1 MKSLPPLVLIVMLL
15 AAPAVARVEDRLAAL
30 EAATH
35 SAGTLQPGLKNYQ
48 ATVVTDRIA
57 AMIQSSTASMPA
69 DLPRP
74 EVPTVVKYWRLGA
87 PRSVIVA
94 TGAQAS
100 PFMQQ
105 MVQRV
110 SANLAIE
117 PDELVL
123 PPGKA
128 VERRRLAEQASIKST
143 ETAVADNVLRRVE
156 LLFAIPVDLDDAFYG
171 SGLRLP
177 QSGIVKL
184 QFDIDVKTRT
194 VRELVVHT
202 ATGDQLLAEFR
213 YRPVRD
219 GLLAERVRVTSPDGK
234 VDDRL
239 EVTFTEIAGYFL
251 PEKIVR
257 TLNRPGLQDHLEVLF
272 TNYRLNQQLPDEI
285 EAQLATPATPAR
297 KAP

>member
-1 MKSLPPLVLIVMLL
+1 MKRLSLFVLTVMLL
-15 AAPAVARVEDRLAAL
+15 AAPAAAQVEDRLAAL
-30 EAATH
+30 EAAAH
-35 SAGTLQPGLKNYQ
+35 SSGTLQPGLENYQ

-74 EVPTVVKYWRLGA
+74 AVPTVVKYWRLGA

-100 PFMQQ
+100 PFVQQ
-105 MVQRV
+105 MVQRI

-123 PPGKA
+123 PPGKVA
-128 VERRRLAEQASIKST
+128 ERRRLAGQATVKST
-143 ETAVADNVLRRVE
+143 ETTVADSVLQRVE
-156 LLFAIPVDLDDAFYG
+156 LLFAIPADLGDAFYG

-177 QSGIVKL
+177 QSGIGKL
-184 QFDIDVKTRT
+184 QFDIDARTRT

-202 ATGDQLLAEFR
+202 TAGDQLLAEFR
-213 YRPVRD
+213 YRQVR
-219 GLLAERVRVTSPDGK
+219 GGWLAERVRVTSPDGK

-239 EVTFTEIAGYFL
+239 EVTFTEVAGYLL
-251 PEKIVR
+251 PEKTVR
-257 TLNRPGLQDHLEVLF
+257 ILNRPALRDHLEVSF
-272 TNYRLNQQLPDEI
+272 TNYRVNQPFPAEI
-285 EAQLATPATPAR
+285 DAQLTTPAAPVM

>member
-1 MKSLPPLVLIVMLL
+1 MKSLPLPLLIVMLL
-15 AAPAVARVEDRLAAL
+15 AAPAVARAEDRLAAL

-94 TGAQAS
+94 TGAQAT

-117 PDELVL
+117 PDDLVL

-128 VERRRLAEQASIKST
+128 GDRRRLAEQASIKST
-143 ETAVADNVLRRVE
+143 ETTVADNVLRRVE
-156 LLFAIPVDLDDAFYG
+156 LLFATPADLDDAFYG
-171 SGLRLP
+171 NGLRLP
-177 QSGIVKL
+177 QSGITKL

-194 VRELVVHT
+194 VRELVVLT

-213 YRPVRD
+213 YRPARD
-219 GLLAERVRVTSPDGK
+219 GLLAERVRITSPDGK

-251 PEKIVR
+251 PGKIVR

-285 EAQLATPATPAR
+285 EAQLATPAAPAM